1 MPTRSRKAISRNL
14 VSLERKPLQ
23 REEPGARARC
33 TFTLAVALGL
43 LLQGCATPP
52 RGEAVPTGLET
63 KAMVVGFPDHIR
75 YYPRDPEDIK
85 RIEKEFVDS
94 WSREKQYL
102 RPRGQSSFLPPA
114 SYLAISGGG
123 DDGAY
128 GAGFLNGWSQT
139 GTRPE
144 FKLVTGVSTGA
155 LTAPFAFLGKDYDP
169 ELKLLYTSVS
179 QKDILAKRNLYAA
192 VFGDAM
198 SDTTPLYHL
207 IKKYVTQEM
216 LNQIAAEYAKGRL
229 LFIGTV
235 DLDSERPV
243 IWNITKIAASHSASS
258 LELVHKILRASAAIP
273 GAFPPVMINVQAN
286 GRSYTEMHVD
296 GSVAAQVFVYWA
308 GVRLND
314 LAAQNGG
321 QRRRTVYI
329 LRNARLDPEWSSVK
343 RQTLSITFKAIAG
356 LLEYQG
362 LDDLYRIYAVCQRD
376 GTEFN
381 LAYIPKTFTEPERT
395 DFDRA
400 YMQKLYDFGFQDAKA
415 GYHWAKEPP
424 MLVGQEATPV
434 GKQVR

>member
-1 MPTRSRKAISRNL
+1 
-14 VSLERKPLQ
+14 
-23 REEPGARARC
+23 
-33 TFTLAVALGL
+33 
-43 LLQGCATPP
+43 
-52 RGEAVPTGLET
+52 
-63 KAMVVGFPDHIR
+63 
-75 YYPRDPEDIK
+75 
-85 RIEKEFVDS
+85 VDS
-94 WSREKQYL
+94 WARERQYL
-102 RPRGQSSFLPPA
+102 RTQGHTGSLPLA

-139 GTRPE
+139 GKRPQ

-169 ELKLLYTSVS
+169 ELKLLYTSVT

-207 IKKYVTQEM
+207 IKKYVTQDM
-216 LNQIAAEYAKGRL
+216 LNQIAAEYGKGRL
-229 LFIGTV
+229 LLIGTV

-243 IWNITKIAASHSASS
+243 VWNITKIAASHSPDS

-273 GAFPPVMINVQAN
+273 GAFPPVMINVQVD

-314 LAAQNGG
+314 LAAANGG
-321 QRRRTVYI
+321 KRERKVYI

-362 LDDLYRIYAVCQRD
+362 LDDLYRIYAICQRD
-376 GTEFN
+376 GTDFN
-381 LAYIPKTFTEPERT
+381 LAYIPQTFTEPERT

-400 YMQKLYDFGFQDAKA
+400 YMRKLYDFGFADAKA

-434 GKQVR
+434 KSE

>member
-1 MPTRSRKAISRNL
+1 MEYKNTINL
-14 VSLERKPLQ
+14 GRFFFQ
-23 REEPGARARC
+23 REKPASR
-33 TFTLAVALGL
+33 TLFILTAMLGLGL

-52 RGEAVPTGLET
+52 RGQAVPTALET
-63 KAMVVGFPDHIR
+63 KATVIGFPDAIR
-75 YYPRDPEDIK
+75 YFPRDPEDIK
-85 RIEKEFVDS
+85 LIEKEFVDS

-102 RPRGQSSFLPPA
+102 RMRGYTGSLPPV

-139 GTRPE
+139 GRRPQ

-169 ELKLLYTSVS
+169 EIKFLYTSVS
-179 QKDILAKRNLYAA
+179 QKDILARRNLLAA

-198 SDTTPLYHL
+198 ADTTPLYHL
-207 IKKYVTQEM
+207 IKKYVTQDM
-216 LNQIAAEYAKGRL
+216 LDRIATEYGKGRL

-243 IWNITKIAASHSASS
+243 VWNITKIAASHSPGS

-273 GAFPPVMINVQAN
+273 GAFPPVMVNVQAD
-286 GRSYTEMHVD
+286 GRSYSEMHVD

-308 GVRLND
+308 GVRLYD
-314 LAAQNGG
+314 LAAANGAE
-321 QRRRTVYI
+321 RERKVYI

-343 RQTLSITFKAIAG
+343 RQTLSITFKAISG

-376 GTEFN
+376 GTDFN
-381 LAYIPKTFTEPERT
+381 LAYIPETFTEPDRA
-395 DFDRA
+395 DFDRV
-400 YMQKLYDFGFQDAKA
+400 YMQKLYDVGFEDAKA
-415 GYHWAKEPP
+415 GYHWAKQPP
-424 MLVGQEATPV
+424 MQVGQEATPP
-434 GKQVR
+434 KSR

>member
-1 MPTRSRKAISRNL
+1 VKYKNL
-14 VSLERKPLQ
+14 VSPERIPCHK
-23 REEPGARARC
+23 EEPGSRAL
-33 TFTLAVALGL
+33 FTLTVAVGLGL
-43 LLQGCATPP
+43 LLQGCATPR
-52 RGEAVPTGLET
+52 RGQAVPTALET
-63 KAMVVGFPDHIR
+63 KATVVGFPEGIR
-75 YYPRDPEDIK
+75 YFPRDPEDIK
-85 RIEKEFVDS
+85 LIEKEFVDS
-94 WSREKQYL
+94 WSRERQYL
-102 RPRGQSSFLPPA
+102 RTRDYRGSLPPA

-139 GTRPE
+139 GTRPQ

-169 ELKLLYTSVS
+169 EVKLLYTNVS

-198 SDTTPLYHL
+198 ADTTPLYHL
-207 IKKYVTQEM
+207 IKKYVTQDM
-216 LNQIAAEYAKGRL
+216 LNRIATEYGKGRL
-229 LFIGTV
+229 LLIGTV
-235 DLDSERPV
+235 DLDAERPV
-243 IWNITKIAASHSASS
+243 VWNITKIAASHSAGS

-286 GRSYTEMHVD
+286 GRSYAEMHVD

-314 LAAQNGG
+314 LAAANGA
-321 QRRRTVYI
+321 QRKRKVYI

-376 GTEFN
+376 GTDFN
-381 LAYIPKTFTEPERT
+381 LAYIAKTFTEPERT
-395 DFDRA
+395 DFDRV
-400 YMQKLYDFGFQDAKA
+400 YMQKLYDFGFEDARA
-415 GYHWAKEPP
+415 GYHWAKQPP
-424 MLVGQEATPV
+424 MLVGQEATPAES
-434 GKQVR
+434 R

>member
-1 MPTRSRKAISRNL
+1 MILHAKAWRNQAIPAL
-14 VSLERKPLQ
+14 
-23 REEPGARARC
+23 
-33 TFTLAVALGL
+33 FTLTVAVGLGL
-43 LLQGCATPP
+43 LLQGCATP
-52 RGEAVPTGLET
+52 RRDQAVPTAIET
-63 KAMVVGFPDHIR
+63 KATVVGFPDDIR
-75 YYPRDPEDIK
+75 YFPRDPEHIK
-85 RIEKEFVDS
+85 LIEKEFVDS
-94 WSREKQYL
+94 WSRERRYL
-102 RPRGQSSFLPPA
+102 RARGYTGSLPPA

-139 GTRPE
+139 GTRPQ

-198 SDTTPLYHL
+198 ADTTPLYHL
-207 IKKYVTQEM
+207 IKKYVTQDM
-216 LNQIAAEYAKGRL
+216 LNRIATEYEKGRL
-229 LFIGTV
+229 LLIGTV

-243 IWNITKIAASHSASS
+243 IWNITKIAASNSAGS
-258 LELVHKILRASAAIP
+258 LGLVHKILRASAAIP

-286 GRSYTEMHVD
+286 GRSYAEMHVD
-296 GSVAAQVFVYWA
+296 GSVAAQVFVYWT
-308 GVRLND
+308 GVRLKD
-314 LAAQNGG
+314 LAAANGA
-321 QRRRTVYI
+321 QRERKIYI

-376 GTEFN
+376 GTDFN
-381 LAYIPKTFTEPERT
+381 LAYIAKTFTEPERT
-395 DFDRA
+395 DFDRV
-400 YMQKLYDFGFQDAKA
+400 YMQKLYDFGFEGAKA
-415 GYHWAKEPP
+415 GYHWAKQPP
-424 MLVGQEATPV
+424 MLVGQEATPA
-434 GKQVR
+434 KSQ